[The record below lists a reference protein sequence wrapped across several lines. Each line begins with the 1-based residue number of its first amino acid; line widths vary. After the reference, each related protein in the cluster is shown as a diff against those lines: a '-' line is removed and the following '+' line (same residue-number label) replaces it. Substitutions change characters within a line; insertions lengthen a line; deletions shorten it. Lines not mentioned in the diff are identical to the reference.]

1 MLIDSARYNIKYV
14 ININALRK
22 RFITAVYTTE
32 CTVQL
37 YPVHHFTVSALKIVR
52 QTLIN
57 PNLYDRK
64 MKAREEIATRKQ
76 GKSTDGSTVH
86 GFDMANNV
94 VYSTLLTQ

>member
-37 YPVHHFTVSALKIVR
+37 YPVHHFTDFCAE
-52 QTLIN
+52 N
-57 PNLYDRK
+57 CEPNSD
-64 MKAREEIATRKQ
+64 
-76 GKSTDGSTVH
+76 
-86 GFDMANNV
+86 
-94 VYSTLLTQ
+94 